1 MGSGSSQDS
10 PKRFPRKVTID
21 HEAEAEIIEAALWY
35 ASQRAGLED
44 LLLLALDAALE
55 CIARHPLRYVIVDEP
70 IRRVLLERFP
80 YGVFYVVRRYDVLV
94 LAFHHSARD
103 PQRWIER
110 RKGTT

>member
-1 MGSGSSQDS
+1 MGSGPTEDS
-10 PKRFPRKVTID
+10 PKRLPRKVTLAPD
-21 HEAEAEIIEAALWY
+21 AEAEVLQAALWY

-44 LLLLALDAALE
+44 SLLLAIDAALE
-55 CIARHPLRYVIVDEP
+55 CIARYPARYAIVDEP

-103 PQRWIER
+103 PQRWKER